1 MVKKILL
8 AEDSPT
14 TRSLVVSTLE
24 QLGDIEVVE
33 ASSGF
38 EALKTLP
45 RHKFDIIITDIN
57 MPDIN
62 GFELLNFVKHNQVYQ
77 HIPLIIITSEVSER
91 DREKG
96 KSLGADVYLAKP
108 VDPEELQRVVG
119 QYLGLT

>member
-1 MVKKILL
+1 MKTILL

-24 QLGDIEVVE
+24 QLGDLEVVE

-45 RHKFDIIITDIN
+45 RYKFDIIITDIN

-96 KSLGADVYLAKP
+96 KSLGADAYLAKP
-108 VDPEELQRVVG
+108 VDPEELQNVVR
-119 QYLGLT
+119 QYLGRH

>member
-1 MVKKILL
+1 MKKILL

-14 TRSLVVSTLE
+14 MRSLVVSTLE
-24 QLGDIEVVE
+24 QLGDLEVIE

-45 RHKFDIIITDIN
+45 RYKFDIIITDIN

-62 GFELLNFVKHNQVYQ
+62 GFELLNFVKHHQVYQ
-77 HIPLIIITSEVSER
+77 HIPLIIITSEVSDR

-96 KSLGADVYLAKP
+96 KSLGADAYLAKP
-108 VDPEELQRVVG
+108 VDPEELQRVVS
-119 QYLGLT
+119 QYLGLR

>member
-1 MVKKILL
+1 MKTILL

-24 QLGDIEVVE
+24 QLGDLEVVE

-96 KSLGADVYLAKP
+96 KSLGADAYLAKP
-108 VDPEELQRVVG
+108 VDPEELQSVVR
-119 QYLGLT
+119 QYLGRH

>member
-1 MVKKILL
+1 MKKILL

-24 QLGDIEVVE
+24 QLGDLEIVE

-45 RHKFDIIITDIN
+45 RYKFDIIITDIN

-96 KSLGADVYLAKP
+96 KSLGADAYLAKP
-108 VDPEELQRVVG
+108 VDPEELQNVVR
-119 QYLGLT
+119 QYLGRH

>member
-1 MVKKILL
+1 MKTILL

-24 QLGDIEVVE
+24 QLGDLEVVE

-96 KSLGADVYLAKP
+96 KSLGADAYLAKP
-108 VDPEELQRVVG
+108 VDPEELQNVVR
-119 QYLGLT
+119 QYLGRH

>member
-1 MVKKILL
+1 MKKILL

-24 QLGDIEVVE
+24 QLGDLEVIE

-45 RHKFDIIITDIN
+45 RYKFDIIITDIN

-62 GFELLNFVKHNQVYQ
+62 GFELLNFVKHNPVYQ

-96 KSLGADVYLAKP
+96 KSLGADAYLAKP

-119 QYLGLT
+119 QYLGRG

>member
-1 MVKKILL
+1 MKTILL

-24 QLGDIEVVE
+24 QLGDLEVVE

-96 KSLGADVYLAKP
+96 ESLGADVYLAKP
-108 VDPEELQRVVG
+108 VDPEELQNVVR
-119 QYLGLT
+119 QYLGRH

>member
-108 VDPEELQRVVG
+108 VDPEELQSVVG